1 MSDGVITSEQL
12 SAPAGLTGVARAEA
26 AREEQE
32 FDEAVVEMAMQ
43 IVKEEK
49 ERKKRSKR
57 KKERE
62 EKSAVK

>member
-1 MSDGVITSEQL
+1 MSDGYITSKQL
-12 SAPAGLTGVARAEA
+12 SGNKGLTEVARAEA
-26 AREEQE
+26 EREDRE
-32 FDEAVVEMAMQ
+32 FDEAVVQMAMQ